1 LTVGLTRRIP
11 LSYLVVEL
19 ADTALDFD
27 LADKRALYSSAG
39 VAEYW
44 GIDLQA
50 KKLTRLVEAGVEQPV
65 SW

>member
-1 LTVGLTRRIP
+1 
-11 LSYLVVEL
+11 VEL